1 MRRAARLV
9 LPGLSA
15 LLCAAILTG
24 TQSARASDDDKKK
37 PQYGMFNVG
46 FHVEAGAGVY
56 QVLGQ
61 GGMVPGI
68 YPRVAVEMHLGPH
81 FSIPV
86 VGRLQTSVEQGV
98 PDFAQLSVAPGLN
111 FRLRELEWPV
121 AIVFGVGARIG
132 KFTASRELVD
142 FEQTNDPGAQEV
154 AGFPVAPEATVKIEW
169 WIASPFALKAG
180 VTYAPVF
187 VQGVPIHNIEES
199 IAAALVF

>member
-86 VGRLQTSVEQGV
+86 VG
-98 PDFAQLSVAPGLN
+98 
-111 FRLRELEWPV
+111 
-121 AIVFGVGARIG
+121 ARIG